1 MSLPTQNGLLLL
13 LPNELVIKI
22 LATLDHRGLT
32 SCMQVCKRILD
43 LVRSSCLLQY
53 HLELARSYMEDGHL
67 SRMSISERRERLKA
81 HIKAWTDAQWSSYI
95 HLLDMD
101 RNTFV
106 MDVAVGGILTFIS
119 RKEGKMKF
127 VQLPSNSRGIAMRQW
142 EHSLPFIPAKYALD
156 PSEDILIVLEHEEW
170 RIHYLS
176 LRSGDPHPLAA
187 DFCLSD
193 PPLAHRRP
201 AHLQLIVARNYVA
214 ALIPRYQLTICDW
227 KTGQTVLCI
236 PSSIVRS
243 VAFLPENHVLLA
255 STHARDL
262 APRVV
267 PDGSVDGP
275 VLAVYDLDQ
284 VASMRV
290 RSSPAPAAIFALE
303 LGYVIPIDM
312 RLHYRLNSPSYSPEV
327 AVPFF
332 GSPAEQLVALQ
343 TSSRVYSTCGVRIGP
358 LLHQILLIPITRLLC
373 HLRPTR
379 NRQTRHIQ
387 WNDWGATGTRR
398 APDPQFSHLARN
410 ALSGSR
416 FIPRFESRN
425 SICIWDFS
433 RPRVAPFQILASEYA
448 PRVQREIGL
457 PTGIIGRAI
466 EVSESAP
473 CVQREVTL
481 PIDIVG
487 KVTAAISEDVIV
499 ISESHTSGER
509 VYLLVF

>member
-1 MSLPTQNGLLLL
+1 
-13 LPNELVIKI
+13 
-22 LATLDHRGLT
+22 
-32 SCMQVCKRILD
+32 
-43 LVRSSCLLQY
+43 
-53 HLELARSYMEDGHL
+53 
-67 SRMSISERRERLKA
+67 
-81 HIKAWTDAQWSSYI
+81 
-95 HLLDMD
+95 
-101 RNTFV
+101 
-106 MDVAVGGILTFIS
+106 
-119 RKEGKMKF
+119 
-127 VQLPSNSRGIAMRQW
+127 
-142 EHSLPFIPAKYALD
+142 
-156 PSEDILIVLEHEEW
+156 
-170 RIHYLS
+170 
-176 LRSGDPHPLAA
+176 
-187 DFCLSD
+187 
-193 PPLAHRRP
+193 
-201 AHLQLIVARNYVA
+201 
-214 ALIPRYQLTICDW
+214 
-227 KTGQTVLCI
+227 
-236 PSSIVRS
+236 
-243 VAFLPENHVLLA
+243 
-255 STHARDL
+255 
-262 APRVV
+262 
-267 PDGSVDGP
+267 VDGP

-284 VASMRV
+284 VHATASMRV
-290 RSSPAPAAIFALE
+290 RSFPAPAAIFALE

-379 NRQTRHIQ
+379 NRQTRYIQ

-433 RPRVAPFQILASEYA
+433 RPRVTPFQILASEYA

-466 EVSESAP
+466 EVSESAS
-473 CVQREVTL
+473 CVQREVIL